1 MSTHLHGQVNRRIRN
16 TVLHVI
22 REQDLNRLAPQL
34 RLGVPHILR
43 HIGLAL
49 PVEDVGEL
57 ALRQR
62 FAIWQR
68 SPDKVLQLGH
78 VLSSVDDP
86 LALLCFNLGGH
97 ALPEVGH
104 GVDDVSSGESI
115 LQAFG
120 VVEISLDQFNAL
132 LCQLLCLGGGGVSGQ
147 AADVV
152 SLGFFEELADDRTAL
167 D

>member
-34 RLGVPHILR
+34 RLGIPHILR

-49 PVEDVGEL
+49 PVEDVGKL

-86 LALLCFNLGGH
+86 LALLGFNLSGH

-104 GVDDVSSGESI
+104 GVDDVSSGEST
-115 LQAFG
+115 LQACC
-120 VVEISLDQFNAL
+120 VVEVGLDQFHSL
-132 LCQLLCLGGGGVSGQ
+132 LCQGSALGGGGVSGQ

-152 SLGFFEELADDRTAL
+152 FLGLLEEFADDRTAL

>member
-1 MSTHLHGQVNRRIRN
+1 M
-16 TVLHVI
+16 
-22 REQDLNRLAPQL
+22 
-34 RLGVPHILR
+34 
-43 HIGLAL
+43 
-49 PVEDVGEL
+49 EDVDKLSLGQL
-57 ALRQR
+57 
-62 FAIWQR
+62 FAIRQG
-68 SPDKVLQLGH
+68 SPNEMLELRKSRGDVH
-78 VLSSVDDP
+78 DSFT
-86 LALLCFNLGGH
+86 LLELDGCRH